1 MELWK
6 KQTTT
11 VSQKVPVIETSA
23 CRLGVR
29 DWAAATSGAEPIP
42 DSFEKSPRAIPN
54 LQAEAIALPIKKS
67 DHLRLPKANG
77 CETACDCGRLNKLIL
92 AKARE
97 TRYNALMEKPFEE
110 IIAAFTPSDDGRL
123 DSLLKFTVLA
133 EQMDS
138 IARHTKLA
146 DGSRAQNDAEHSW
159 RIALMALLFKEYF
172 AQDVDERKAALLC
185 LAHDLVEIYAGD
197 TFAYDAAAN
206 VGKEEREEAAAQK
219 LFGQLPDDIARKLR
233 ALWEEFEEFKTPE
246 SRYANCMDR
255 LEPFLNNSLSL
266 TGGTWAEAGATVAM
280 VEKRIGPLKEN
291 MPRVWEWVQKNI
303 ERGKSRGFIKE

>member
-1 MELWK
+1 M
-6 KQTTT
+6 
-11 VSQKVPVIETSA
+11 
-23 CRLGVR
+23 
-29 DWAAATSGAEPIP
+29 
-42 DSFEKSPRAIPN
+42 
-54 LQAEAIALPIKKS
+54 
-67 DHLRLPKANG
+67 
-77 CETACDCGRLNKLIL
+77 NKLIL

-123 DSLLKFTVLA
+123 DSLLKFTALA
-133 EQMDS
+133 EEMDS
-138 IARHTKLA
+138 IARRTKIA

-206 VGKEEREEAAAQK
+206 IGKEEREKAAAQK

-233 ALWEEFEEFKTPE
+233 ALWEEFEQFKTPE

-291 MPRVWEWVQKNI
+291 MPCVWEWVQKNI
-303 ERGKSRGFIKE
+303 AVGLKKGFIKE

>member
-1 MELWK
+1 M
-6 KQTTT
+6 Q
-11 VSQKVPVIETSA
+11 S
-23 CRLGVR
+23 
-29 DWAAATSGAEPIP
+29 
-42 DSFEKSPRAIPN
+42 SFE
-54 LQAEAIALPIKKS
+54 QTIKNF
-67 DHLRLPKANG
+67 L
-77 CETACDCGRLNKLIL
+77 
-92 AKARE
+92 
-97 TRYNALMEKPFEE
+97 
-110 IIAAFTPSDDGRL
+110 PSDDGRL
-123 DSLLKFTVLA
+123 DSLLKFSALA
-133 EQMDS
+133 EEMDKIS
-138 IARHTKLA
+138 RRTKLA
-146 DGSRAQNDAEHSW
+146 DGSRRQNDAEHSW
-159 RIALMALLFKEYF
+159 RIALMALMFKDYF
-172 AQDVDERKAALLC
+172 DEEVDATRAAAIC
-185 LAHDLVEIYAGD
+185 VAHDLVEIYAGD

-233 ALWEEFEEFKTPE
+233 ALWNEFEEFKTPE

>member
-1 MELWK
+1 M
-6 KQTTT
+6 Q
-11 VSQKVPVIETSA
+11 S
-23 CRLGVR
+23 
-29 DWAAATSGAEPIP
+29 
-42 DSFEKSPRAIPN
+42 SFE
-54 LQAEAIALPIKKS
+54 QTIKNF
-67 DHLRLPKANG
+67 L
-77 CETACDCGRLNKLIL
+77 
-92 AKARE
+92 
-97 TRYNALMEKPFEE
+97 
-110 IIAAFTPSDDGRL
+110 PSDDGRL
-123 DSLLKFTVLA
+123 DSLLKFSALA
-133 EQMDS
+133 EEMDKIS
-138 IARHTKLA
+138 RRTKLA

-159 RIALMALLFKEYF
+159 RIALMALMFKDYF
-172 AQDVDERKAALLC
+172 DEEVDATRAAAIC

-233 ALWEEFEEFKTPE
+233 ALWNEFEEFKTPE

-303 ERGKSRGFIKE
+303 SVGLKKGFIKE

>member
-1 MELWK
+1 M
-6 KQTTT
+6 
-11 VSQKVPVIETSA
+11 
-23 CRLGVR
+23 
-29 DWAAATSGAEPIP
+29 
-42 DSFEKSPRAIPN
+42 
-54 LQAEAIALPIKKS
+54 
-67 DHLRLPKANG
+67 
-77 CETACDCGRLNKLIL
+77 NKLIL

-97 TRYNALMEKPFEE
+97 TRYNALMKKTFEE
-110 IIAAFTPSDDGRL
+110 IISAFTPSGDGRL
-123 DSLLKFTVLA
+123 DSLLKFTALA
-133 EQMDS
+133 EEMDS
-138 IARHTKLA
+138 IARRTKIA

-206 VGKEEREEAAAQK
+206 VGKEEREEEAAQK
-219 LFGQLPDDIARKLR
+219 LFGQLPDDIAQKLR

>member
-1 MELWK
+1 MSRK
-6 KQTTT
+6 F
-11 VSQKVPVIETSA
+11 
-23 CRLGVR
+23 
-29 DWAAATSGAEPIP
+29 PI
-42 DSFEKSPRAIPN
+42 EKSR
-54 LQAEAIALPIKKS
+54 EA
-67 DHLRLPKANG
+67 
-77 CETACDCGRLNKLIL
+77 
-92 AKARE
+92 
-97 TRYNALMEKPFEE
+97 RYNVSMQKPFEE

-123 DSLLKFTVLA
+123 DSLLKFTALA
-133 EQMDS
+133 EEMDS
-138 IARHTKLA
+138 IARRTKIA

-206 VGKEEREEAAAQK
+206 VGKEEREEASAQK
-219 LFGQLPDDIARKLR
+219 LFGQLPDDIAKKLR
-233 ALWEEFEEFKTPE
+233 ALWEEFEQFKTPE

-280 VEKRIGPLKEN
+280 IEKRIGPLKEN
-291 MPRVWEWVQKNI
+291 MPRIWKWVQRNI
-303 ERGKSRGFIKE
+303 AVGLKKGFIKE